1 MKFFLVIYIL
11 LSNLVF
17 GDLYDWEVKRVVD
30 GDTIELKVD
39 FLPKELGDKL
49 LLRIWGVDTPEKGWR
64 ASSEKEKE
72 LALKASEYTFNLI
85 KNSKQI
91 KIKLISWDKYGG
103 RILGDLIID
112 GKSLRDLLLE
122 NGYAKPY
129 FGDKKEV
136 W

>member
-17 GDLYDWEVKRVVD
+17 GDLYTWEVKRVVD
-30 GDTIELKVD
+30 GDTVELKVD

-49 LLRIWGVDTPEKGWR
+49 LLRVWGVDTPEKGRR
-64 ASSEKEKE
+64 ASSEEEKE
-72 LALKASEYTFNLI
+72 LGLKASEYTSNLI
-85 KNSKQI
+85 KNSKEI

-112 GKSLRDLLLE
+112 GQSLRDLLLK

-129 FGDKKEV
+129 FGDKKEA